1 MANDEQLREHARLG
15 FHQARLGNYNGA
27 PPPQAT
33 KAMFDSYPADIRGW
47 LNAKGGLDQM
57 PLRGILD
64 DAGAR
69 PVADGLPE
77 VCY

>member
-33 KAMFDSYPADIRGW
+33 KAMFDSYPADIRG
-47 LNAKGGLDQM
+47 
-57 PLRGILD
+57 
-64 DAGAR
+64 
-69 PVADGLPE
+69 
-77 VCY
+77 